1 MNRCLFFFGERSV
14 FYTESINSLCVSS
27 HKTKMAD
34 IPTVVSPQYVSGE
47 HTKLTV
53 AKKILG
59 FNDGNFVITDNS
71 GNTLFKLDHKKVM
84 LRELTVLRDAGDSPV
99 VSIHKKSLS
108 LHDTYEV
115 FRGESRDG
123 LFVVKDKNLRDGNE
137 ETYEVIL
144 DNASEPDFEVKGDF
158 VRRNYHIIFRGSEI
172 VAEVAKKHFS
182 LSGLMSGG
190 NKYGV
195 SLNPNVDQAFV
206 AAVVVIMEAIH
217 NKGKEDRGDKS
228 SSDSD

>member
-1 MNRCLFFFGERSV
+1 
-14 FYTESINSLCVSS
+14 
-27 HKTKMAD
+27 MAD
-34 IPTVVSPQYVSGE
+34 IPTIVSPQYVSQE
-47 HTKLTV
+47 PSTLTV
-53 AKKILG
+53 AKKVLN

-84 LRELTVLRDAGDSPV
+84 LRELTILRDAGDSPV
-99 VSIHKKSLS
+99 VSIHKKSIS

-115 FRGESRDG
+115 FKGETRDL
-123 LFVVKDKNLRDGNE
+123 LFSVKDKNIRDSNE
-137 ETYEVIL
+137 ESYNVIL
-144 DNASEPDFEVKGDF
+144 DGASEPDFQVTGDF
-158 VRRNYHIIFRGSEI
+158 VRRNFHIIFRESTI

-182 LSGLMSGG
+182 LSNLFSKG

-195 SLNPNVDQAFV
+195 KVHADVDQAFV

-217 NKGKEDRGDKS
+217 NKEKEDKGEKS